1 MLGWPYLEPFLST
14 AIAAL
19 EVAGA
24 LVHPDHDWA
33 LLVSPLLPVSADLA
47 AGCYFGEEVRGG
59 AAVAHD
65 FPVGDGHGGV
75 VVGPLALDGLGR
87 GGG

>member
-1 MLGWPYLEPFLST
+1 
-14 AIAAL
+14 
-19 EVAGA
+19 
-24 LVHPDHDWA
+24 
-33 LLVSPLLPVSADLA
+33 VSPLLPVSADLA